1 MKATVEEMPERST
14 ARRVLSYVALAILVS
29 LSALAWRFYENV
41 VTVRE
46 RRRFDA
52 YVEQLNE
59 GIIHHLDRYKM
70 ILHGGAGILAASV
83 EVTREEWRN
92 YYAYHE
98 VRTLVPG
105 IQAIGFAQAVPH
117 SELMQHIQ
125 AVRSEGL
132 PDYTV
137 WPAGQR
143 DMYTPVV
150 FVEPWDAQNQRVLGY
165 DELSEPVRR
174 VAITRAWKTGTTAI
188 SGRVNLVQQA
198 DAGSP
203 LGFLMF
209 VPVYANGMPLE
220 TVEQRE
226 AAIRGCVYGSFFLR
240 DLMDGIVPDPLHSID
255 FKLFDGAEV
264 SPQVLLFDSDGA
276 AGAEYRPMFRTRET
290 LDLYGH
296 QWTLAVETAP
306 EFEAVVDRYTAKI
319 VLAAGLI
326 ISLLIFLL
334 ITTLERTG
342 IRAYSLARKMTSALR
357 ESEQRYRVLNDT
369 LSVGASIIG
378 PNMEILAS
386 NETKR
391 RWFPDDRGRQCPPC
405 YAVYNN
411 PPKTEPC
418 EGCPVVQTFQDG
430 QPHVAEREAVTVLGP
445 RILSIRTMPL
455 TSPDGRITSVHETV
469 EDITERK
476 RAESALKES
485 EREKSLILDNA
496 KECIAYHDRDQR
508 LVWANRAYLA
518 GVRTATGLPVTV
530 EDVRGTTCFESW
542 GLGQVCN
549 HCPVSKAIQSGQAD
563 EAELTPENQ
572 PHWPAAQGS
581 WFVRA
586 TPVRDSS
593 GAVIGAIELAHD
605 ITERKRTE
613 AALRASEKRYAE
625 LAAHAR
631 TVTWE
636 VDVDGVYRFV
646 SPAVE
651 AVLGYCPE
659 ELIGKK
665 HFFDLA
671 PAEDRDAVREFGL
684 KILREH
690 GTCTNFENRMLAK
703 DGRLVWVLSNG
714 VSMFGR
720 QGQLIGF
727 SGSDTDITERKQAE
741 RDRIAWQVAEA
752 ANRQKSRFLSN
763 MSHEIRTPLNAIL
776 GFAQILEHD
785 PSLTPKQ
792 MAQLRSINRSGVH
805 LLDLI
810 NDILDMSKIEAG
822 MTEVNRAVF
831 GLHDLLDDLQMMF
844 QSRAKAKGLR
854 LIVERDENVPYH
866 VLGDASKLRQVLINL
881 IGNAVKFTQRGGV
894 VVRVRAQPAA
904 GRPAE
909 DGQILRLVVEVEDS
923 GPGIPAADLHR
934 IFAAFVQGEA
944 GAVAGGTGLG
954 LTISAKLVELMGG
967 RLTVE
972 SEVGKGS
979 CFRFD
984 ALLER
989 TEDVPQREEP
999 AARRVIG
1006 LEPGTGPWRI
1016 LVVDDAPD
1024 NRALLADLL
1033 RPLGF
1038 EIRDAHNGAVALEVF
1053 RQWAPHAVLMDMRMP
1068 VMDGYEAT
1076 RQIKASE
1083 AGRTVPVIAVTASAF
1098 KNSQAAVLATGVSAY
1113 LRKPFR
1119 PDELYEA
1126 LASCLDLRYVYADE
1140 AHSSGGRRQPA
1151 AVSPKALVA
1160 LPAALVQSL
1169 RQAVA
1174 DGDVAGLTEL
1184 IGQVEAFDSAAA
1196 RGLQALADRYDYAK
1210 LDELLGNGGN
1220 DNG

>member
-1 MKATVEEMPERST
+1 
-14 ARRVLSYVALAILVS
+14 
-29 LSALAWRFYENV
+29 LAWRFYENT
-41 VTVRE
+41 VTERE
-46 RRRFDA
+46 RRGFDA
-52 YVEQLNE
+52 YVEQLDAE
-59 GIIHHLDRYKM
+59 IIRHLDRYKM
-70 ILHGGAGILAASV
+70 ILHGGAGVFAAS
-83 EVTREEWRN
+83 EEMTREEWRD

-98 VRTLVPG
+98 VQTLFPG

-117 SELMQHIQ
+117 SELAQHIQ
-125 AVRSEGL
+125 AVRAEGF

-143 DMYTPVV
+143 DMYAPVV
-150 FVEPWDAQNQRVLGY
+150 FVEPWDEQNQRVLGC
-165 DELSEPVRR
+165 DALAEPLRR
-174 VAITRAWKTGTTAI
+174 AAVTRAWKTGTTAL
-188 SGRVNLVQQA
+188 SGRVTLIQQA
-198 DAGSP
+198 GSDSQP
-203 LGFLMF
+203 GFLMA
-209 VPVYANGMPLE
+209 VPVYVNGMPVE
-220 TVEQRE
+220 TVEQRD
-226 AAIRGCVYGSFFLR
+226 AAIRGFVYGAFFVR
-240 DLMDGIVPDPLHSID
+240 DLMGGILPEPLHSID
-255 FKLFDGAEV
+255 FKLFDGTEV
-264 SPQVLLFDSDGA
+264 SPQALLFDSDGA
-276 AGAEYRPMFRTRET
+276 AGAEYRPMFRTRRT

-306 EFEAVVDRYTAKI
+306 GFAAVTDRYTAKI

-357 ESEQRYRVLNDT
+357 ESEQDLNTVIDTALDAIVLIDGRGRISLWNPAAKQMFGYSAEEALGEDLHNLLTPARFHEAYEKGFDRFRRTGEGPVLQRVLE
-369 LSVGASIIG
+369 LAALRKGGLEFPVEVSVANLKKG
-378 PNMEILAS
+378 E
-386 NETKR
+386 E
-391 RWFPDDRGRQCPPC
+391 W
-405 YAVYNN
+405 YAV
-411 PPKTEPC
+411 
-418 EGCPVVQTFQDG
+418 GV
-430 QPHVAEREAVTVLGP
+430 
-445 RILSIRTMPL
+445 IR
-455 TSPDGRITSVHETV
+455 
-469 EDITERK
+469 DITERK
-476 RAESALKES
+476 RAEGELKES

-496 KECIAYHDRDQR
+496 NECIAYHDKDHR

-518 GVRTATGLPVTV
+518 GVRTSTGLPVTV
-530 EDVRGTTCFESW
+530 EDVRGKTCFESW
-542 GLGQVCN
+542 GLGQLCN
-549 HCPVSKAIQSGQAD
+549 HCPVTKAIQSGQAD

-572 PHWPAAQGS
+572 PHWPAAYGS
-581 WFVRA
+581 WSVRA

-613 AALRASEKRYAE
+613 AALRASEKRYAQ
-625 LAAHAR
+625 LAAHTR

-636 VDVDGVYRFV
+636 VDVDGVYTFV
-646 SPAVE
+646 SPVVE

-659 ELIGKK
+659 ELVGKR

-684 KILREH
+684 KILREQR
-690 GTCTNFENRMLAK
+690 TCTNFENRVLAK
-703 DGRLVWVLSNG
+703 DGRPVWVLTNG
-714 VSMFGR
+714 VSLFGQ

-727 SGSDTDITERKQAE
+727 SGSATDITERKQAE
-741 RDRIAWQVAEA
+741 RDRIARQAAEE

-776 GFAQILEHD
+776 GFAQILDRD

-792 MAQLRSINRSGVH
+792 MAQVRSINRSGVH

-822 MTEVNRAVF
+822 MTEVNRVVF
-831 GLHDLLDDLQMMF
+831 GLQDLLDDLQMMF

-866 VLGDASKLRQVLINL
+866 VLGDASKLRQVLVNL

-894 VVRVRAQPAA
+894 AIRVRAEPAA

-923 GPGIPAADLHR
+923 GPGIPAADLDW
-934 IFAAFVQGEA
+934 IFAAFAQSEA
-944 GAVAGGTGLG
+944 GAAAGGTGLG

-989 TEDVPQREEP
+989 TEDVPEREEP

-1006 LEPGTGPWRI
+1006 LEPGAGPWRI

-1024 NRALLADLL
+1024 NRDLLADLL

-1038 EIRDAHNGAVALEVF
+1038 EIREAHNGAVALEVF
-1053 RQWAPHAVLMDMRMP
+1053 QQWAPHAVLMDMRMP

-1098 KNSQAAVLATGVSAY
+1098 KNSQAAVLATGISAY

-1119 PDELYEA
+1119 PEELYEA
-1126 LASCLDLRYVYADE
+1126 LASCLGLRYVYADGP
-1140 AHSSGGRRQPA
+1140 HSSGGRRRPA
-1151 AVSPKALVA
+1151 AVSPVA
-1160 LPAALVQSL
+1160 LAALPVALVQSL

-1174 DGDVAGLTEL
+1174 DGDVACLTEL
-1184 IGQVEAFDSAAA
+1184 IGQVEVFDSAAA
-1196 RGLQALADRYDYAK
+1196 RGLHVLADRYDYAR

-1220 DNG
+1220 DHG